1 MQLAQPVEPA
11 GRIAETSTM
20 AHQIYS
26 DMEANILDGS
36 WPPET
41 KMSLRKLAKSLN
53 TSMQPVRE
61 AVGRLVSASAL
72 EITRSRSIRVPR
84 LSREQADEIWGLRLL
99 LEGEAAARFAARNRP
114 EEARKLYRHTLA
126 LREHF
131 RDRDVRASMR
141 RIMEWNC
148 DLTDGSGSPILVEM
162 VMRLRLRYA
171 PFIAETL
178 AMNVPDDKEFLQFT
192 LHIQDELVLAIEEG
206 DSAAARHLRCSD
218 LRSFQRYLYSRRGW
232 TP

>member
-114 EEARKLYRHTLA
+114 DEARRLYRHTLA

-206 DSAAARHLRCSD
+206 DSAAARHLRCAD

>member
-1 MQLAQPVEPA
+1 MELAQSVEPA

-20 AHQIYS
+20 ARQIYS

-114 EEARKLYRHTLA
+114 DEARRLYRHTLA

>member
-1 MQLAQPVEPA
+1 MEQDLEDPPTRTGEP
-11 GRIAETSTM
+11 STL

-26 DMEANILDGS
+26 EMEACILDGT

-41 KMSLRKLAKSLN
+41 KMSLRKLAKSLD

-61 AVGRLVSASAL
+61 AVGRLVAASAL
-72 EITRSRSIRVPR
+72 EMTRGRAIRVPR
-84 LSREQADEIWGLRLL
+84 LTREQADEIWGLRLL

-114 EEARKLYRHTLA
+114 DEARRLYRHTRE

-131 RDRDVRASMR
+131 RAREINATMRA
-141 RIMEWNC
+141 IMSWNA
-148 DLTDGSGSPILVEM
+148 DLTEGAGSPILKEM

-171 PFIAETL
+171 PFITETL
-178 AMNVPDDKEFLQFT
+178 SVDMPDDQEFLQFT

-218 LRSFQRYLYSRRGW
+218 LRSFQRYLYTRRGW
-232 TP
+232 DR

>member
-20 AHQIYS
+20 ARQIYS
-26 DMEANILDGS
+26 DMEVNILDGS